1 MWLIIFY
8 SNNQRSRNAC
18 QQAQPEMEK
27 LAQTFSK
34 GHYKVGAM
42 DCTAN
47 TQEKQFCKQKG
58 ILGGKSNDSLPQ
70 YAFIVNGNIEMYQHD
85 EYNDEHYYGNNNN
98 NEGNAGN
105 GNVPTARALHDF
117 VLDHMP
123 RSLIQNI

>member
-1 MWLIIFY
+1 MGSKYMWLIIFY
-8 SNNQRSRNAC
+8 SNNQRSSKAC

-27 LAQTFSK
+27 LANTFSK

-42 DCTAN
+42 DCMAN

-58 ILGGKSNDSLPQ
+58 IIGKSNDSLPQ
-70 YAFIVNGNIEMYQHD
+70 YAFIVNGNIEMYDDD
-85 EYNDEHYYGNNNN
+85 EYEEYN
-98 NEGNAGN
+98 NEGN

-123 RSLIQNI
+123 RSLIQ